1 MRIRDMNWMQVEA
14 QVARDDRA
22 VLPLGSTEQHA
33 YLSLA
38 TDVVL
43 AERVAIEAA
52 EPLGVPVFPAL
63 PYGMTPGFMAYPG
76 TVTISPVHYFA
87 FLRDVL
93 ESIATH
99 GFRRI
104 LVVNGHGGNTP
115 ARVAAYEWMT
125 QRSGVQVL
133 WHDWWNAPA
142 TLARVRSIDLVASH
156 ASWMENFEWTRVAGP
171 EPPDVQK
178 PLVDLT
184 RLSTLDPRATR
195 KYLGDGNFG
204 GRPRR
209 PDAEMAQIW
218 STAVEETR
226 ELLRNGFGAPPA
238 RPAHGPEN
246 ARAGATRER

>member
-14 QVARDDRA
+14 QIARDDRA

-33 YLSLA
+33 SLSLA
-38 TDVVL
+38 TDSIL
-43 AERVAIEAA
+43 SERVAVEAA
-52 EPLGVPVFPAL
+52 EPLGLPVFPAL
-63 PYGMTPGFMAYPG
+63 PYGMTPTFMAYPG
-76 TVTISPVHYFA
+76 TVTVAPIHYFS

-104 LVVNGHGGNTP
+104 LIVNGHGGNTP
-115 ARVAAYEWMT
+115 AKVAAYEWMA
-125 QRSGVQVL
+125 QRAGVQVL
-133 WHDWWNAPA
+133 WHDWWNAPV

-184 RLSTLDPRATR
+184 RLGTLDPRATR
-195 KYLGDGNFG
+195 EYLGDGNFG

-209 PDAEMAQIW
+209 SDQEMADIW
-218 STAVEETR
+218 RTAVEETR
-226 ELLRNGFGAPPA
+226 EVLRQGWGPRPA
-238 RPAHGPEN
+238 RATRG
-246 ARAGATRER
+246 AGATRAAD